1 MAQRPTK
8 DWRQFLEEQ
17 EAAVAAGSLDP
28 GSEDAWALR
37 CFPAAFTA
45 DVDAVLTLFER
56 RIERVDLSSHHDVWV
71 SIKDVVTALNS
82 VSERWKLIETG
93 EREELSQYIDDAL
106 TEAGADLDAV
116 ASRAGIDRSEMTDEW
131 REW

>member
-8 DWRQFLEEQ
+8 AWRQFLKEQ
-17 EAAVAAGSLDP
+17 EAAIAAGSLDP
-28 GSEDAWALR
+28 GSDDAWALR
-37 CFPAAFTA
+37 CFPVAFTA
-45 DVDAVLTLFER
+45 DVDAALTLFER
-56 RIERVDLSSHHDVWV
+56 KIERADLNSHHDVWV

-82 VSERWKLIETG
+82 VSERWELIETD
-93 EREELSQYIDDAL
+93 EREELCQYIEDAL